1 VAAGPADRQ
10 VLDELFELV
19 NDETDSTPSPPK
31 RQRHTT
37 DAAQPHDAREAAAR
51 SPAGESSG
59 APQYHA
65 GAATPEH
72 YLCPRSV
79 ATVLQRVEFHP
90 KHLWEGYHLYCTGS
104 YYKDRSAQKR
114 FAKSTLGAPPPS
126 QFALT
131 ERWSVG
137 SKAPVRSGLL

>member
-1 VAAGPADRQ
+1 

-51 SPAGESSG
+51 SPAGA